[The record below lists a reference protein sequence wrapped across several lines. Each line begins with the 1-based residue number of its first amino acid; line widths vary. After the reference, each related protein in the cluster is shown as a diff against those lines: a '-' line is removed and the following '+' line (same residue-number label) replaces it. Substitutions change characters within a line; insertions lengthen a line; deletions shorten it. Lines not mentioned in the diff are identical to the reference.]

1 MPTQAMQRIWQVT
14 KLIPEGCVASYGQV
28 ADLAG
33 LPGRAR
39 LTSKA
44 LSAAPR
50 DLRLPWHRILRAS
63 GHIAFPKGHE
73 NASRQHCLLTEEG
86 VIVKSMRVDLRIFG
100 WQPDLNTLLYELD
113 F

>member
-1 MPTQAMQRIWQVT
+1 MTTQSIQRIWQVA
-14 KLIPEGCVASYGQV
+14 KLIPIGKVASYGQV

-44 LSAAPR
+44 LGAAP
-50 DLRLPWHRILRAS
+50 LELQLPWHRILRSS

-73 NASRQHCLLTEEG
+73 NATLQHSLLTEEG
-86 VIVKSMRVDLRIFG
+86 VVVRSMRVDMNLYR
-100 WQPDLNTLLYELD
+100 WQPDLNTLLYQLD